1 MSKKSAVAKK
11 SNSKAS
17 NSNIPYSKEELLKFY
32 ETMLTIRRFEER
44 AGALYGQ
51 GLIGGFCHL
60 YIGQEAVITGMQA
73 ASKEGDSFITTYRD
87 HAHMMAVGTDPK
99 VVFAELLGREDGCSR
114 GKGGSMHMFDL
125 KNHFYGGHGIVGANV
140 PIGAGIAFA
149 NKYRGNDNICMT
161 YFGDGAANQ
170 GQVYEAWNMASL
182 WQLPVVFIIENNEY
196 AMGTSTHRSA
206 ANPSFYTRGESFG
219 IPGKK
224 VNGMDVLEVY
234 ETSKEI
240 YEHVRSGKGP
250 YLVEMKTYR
259 YRGHSMSDPA
269 NYRTKE
275 EVADIKEHKD
285 PIINLQKMMLEN
297 NIASEGDFKKIDK
310 SVKDIIA
317 EAVEFAKNSPH
328 PDANE
333 LYTDVLR

>member
-1 MSKKSAVAKK
+1 MSKKSAAAVKK
-11 SNSKAS
+11 QSESKVE
-17 NSNIPYSKEELLKFY
+17 YSKEQLLSFY
-32 ETMLTIRRFEER
+32 ETMVMIRRFEER

-73 ASKEGDSFITTYRD
+73 ASKDGDSFITTYRD
-87 HAHMMAVGTDPK
+87 HAHMIAVGTDPK
-99 VVFAELLGREDGCSR
+99 VVLAELLGRADGCSR

-125 KNHFYGGHGIVGANV
+125 ENHFYGGHGIVGANV

-149 NKYRGNDNICMT
+149 NKYRGNDNLCAV

-170 GQVYEAWNMASL
+170 GQVYEAFNMASL
-182 WQLPVVFIIENNEY
+182 WELPVVFIIENNEY

-206 ANPSFYTRGESFG
+206 ANPDFYTRGECFG
-219 IPGKK
+219 IPGIK

-234 ETSKEI
+234 EASQKI
-240 YEHVRSGKGP
+240 YEHVRTGKGP

-269 NYRTKE
+269 NYRSKE
-275 EVADIKEHKD
+275 EVADVKENQD
-285 PIINLQKMMLEN
+285 PIDALRARILDEK
-297 NIASEGDFKKIDK
+297 IATEDDIKAIDK
-310 SVKDIIA
+310 KVKEAVA
-317 EAVEFAKNSPH
+317 EAVDFAKNSPL

-333 LYTDVLR
+333 LYTDVLA